1 MTQSGRFLPSGEEIT
16 LPLGCFLEGPA
27 TRGPV
32 VGTILAKRPLQRRI
46 TALAAAYAIA
56 LASLIA
62 SFGAA
67 RAAVE
72 AISQPD
78 GVICHGSGAERPAPV
93 PDESSG
99 KICVDSCC
107 IGCLTTVAAVPPP
120 VVTPVVPHSL
130 SQRPALLTRFVLA
143 AGTDFNA
150 YRSRGPPS
158 AS

>member
-1 MTQSGRFLPSGEEIT
+1 
-16 LPLGCFLEGPA
+16 
-27 TRGPV
+27 
-32 VGTILAKRPLQRRI
+32 VGTIFAKRPLRRRI
-46 TALAAAYAIA
+46 IAFAAAYTIA

-67 RAAVE
+67 RAAAE
-72 AISQPD
+72 GIIQLD

-93 PDESSG
+93 PDENGG

-107 IGCLTTVAAVPPP
+107 IGCLSIASAVPPP
-120 VVTPVVPHSL
+120 VVTAAVPHSL
-130 SQRPALLTRFVLA
+130 SQRPALLRRFVLA

-150 YRSRGPPS
+150 HRSRGPPS

>member
-1 MTQSGRFLPSGEEIT
+1 MCSSDL
-16 LPLGCFLEGPA
+16 
-27 TRGPV
+27 
-32 VGTILAKRPLQRRI
+32 I

-62 SFGAA
+62 SFVAA

-72 AISQPD
+72 AINQPD

-93 PDESSG
+93 PDENTA

-107 IGCLTTVAAVPPP
+107 IGCLTIAATVPPP
-120 VVTPVVPHSL
+120 IVTAAAPYSR

-143 AGTDFNA
+143 VGADFNA
-150 YRSRGPPS
+150 HRSRGPPL

>member
-1 MTQSGRFLPSGEEIT
+1 M
-16 LPLGCFLEGPA
+16 
-27 TRGPV
+27 
-32 VGTILAKRPLQRRI
+32 GTIFAKRPLRRRI
-46 TALAAAYAIA
+46 IAFAAAYAIA

-72 AISQPD
+72 AINQQD
-78 GVICHGSGAERPAPV
+78 GVICHGSGAERLAPV
-93 PDESSG
+93 PNESSG

-107 IGCLTTVAAVPPP
+107 IGCLSIAAAVPSP
-120 VVTPVVPHSL
+120 VVTAAVPHSL

-143 AGTDFNA
+143 AATEFNA
-150 YRSRGPPS
+150 HRSRGPPS

>member
-1 MTQSGRFLPSGEEIT
+1 
-16 LPLGCFLEGPA
+16 
-27 TRGPV
+27 
-32 VGTILAKRPLQRRI
+32 VGTIFAKRPLQRRI
-46 TALAAAYAIA
+46 TVLAAAYAIA

-62 SFGAA
+62 NFVAA
-67 RAAVE
+67 RAAAE
-72 AISQPD
+72 AINQPD

-107 IGCLTTVAAVPPP
+107 IGCLTIVAALPSP
-120 VVTPVVPHSL
+120 VVTAAVPHSL

-150 YRSRGPPS
+150 HRSRGPPS
-158 AS
+158 

>member
-1 MTQSGRFLPSGEEIT
+1 
-16 LPLGCFLEGPA
+16 
-27 TRGPV
+27 

-46 TALAAAYAIA
+46 TVLVAAYAIA

-62 SFGAA
+62 SFVAA
-67 RAAVE
+67 RAAAE
-72 AISQPD
+72 AINQPD

-93 PDESSG
+93 PDENSG

-107 IGCLTTVAAVPPP
+107 IGCLTIVAAVPSP
-120 VVTPVVPHSL
+120 VVTPVVPHTL

-143 AGTDFNA
+143 AGIDFNA
-150 YRSRGPPS
+150 HRSRGPPS

>member
-1 MTQSGRFLPSGEEIT
+1 
-16 LPLGCFLEGPA
+16 
-27 TRGPV
+27 
-32 VGTILAKRPLQRRI
+32 VGTIFAKRPLQRRI
-46 TALAAAYAIA
+46 IAFAAAYAIA

-67 RAAVE
+67 RAAAE
-72 AISQPD
+72 AINQPD

-93 PDESSG
+93 PDETNG

-107 IGCLTTVAAVPPP
+107 VGCLSIAAAVPSP
-120 VVTPVVPHSL
+120 VLTTAVPHSL
-130 SQRPALLTRFVLA
+130 SQRPTLFTRFVLA

-150 YRSRGPPS
+150 HRSQGPPS

>member
-107 IGCLTTVAAVPPP
+107 IGCLTVVAAVPPP
-120 VVTPVVPHSL
+120 VVTPAVPHSL
-130 SQRPALLTRFVLA
+130 SQRPALLRRFVLA

-150 YRSRGPPS
+150 HRSRGPPS

>member
-1 MTQSGRFLPSGEEIT
+1 M
-16 LPLGCFLEGPA
+16 
-27 TRGPV
+27 
-32 VGTILAKRPLQRRI
+32 GTIFVKRPLQRRI
-46 TALAAAYAIA
+46 TVLAAACAIA

-67 RAAVE
+67 RAAAE
-72 AISQPD
+72 AINQPD

-93 PDESSG
+93 PDENSG

-107 IGCLTTVAAVPPP
+107 IGCLTIVAAVPPP
-120 VVTPVVPHSL
+120 VVTPVVPDSL
-130 SQRPALLTRFVLA
+130 SQRPVLLTRFVLA

-150 YRSRGPPS
+150 HRSRGPPS

>member
-1 MTQSGRFLPSGEEIT
+1 
-16 LPLGCFLEGPA
+16 
-27 TRGPV
+27 
-32 VGTILAKRPLQRRI
+32 VGTRYAKRPLQRRI
-46 TALAAAYAIA
+46 IALAAAYAIA

-62 SFGAA
+62 SFGTA
-67 RAAVE
+67 RAAAE
-72 AISQPD
+72 AINQTD

-93 PDESSG
+93 PDETSG

-107 IGCLTTVAAVPPP
+107 VACLSIAAAMPSP
-120 VVTPVVPHSL
+120 VVTAAVPHSL

-150 YRSRGPPS
+150 HRSRGPPS